1 MKKLFSISFLALA
14 IGGLVVAAHAYEEVA
29 SVHDIMEVVQK
40 PSMDAIVAIAKAG
53 GPQSEKDWKSVKM
66 HASILAESTQL
77 ILMGGRVKDEAWTK
91 GADQVIAAAKETM
104 AAADK
109 MDADG
114 FKAGS
119 GGLGRGCRT
128 CHNVHKPKEEKKAE

>member
-1 MKKLFSISFLALA
+1 MKKLLSISVLALA
-14 IGGLVVAAHAYEEVA
+14 VGAVGIAAHAYEEVA

-66 HASILAESTQL
+66 HASVLAESTQL
-77 ILMGGRVKDEAWTK
+77 ILMGGRVKDEVWTK
-91 GADQVIAAAKETM
+91 GADQVIAAAKQTMM
-104 AAADK
+104 AAEK

-119 GGLGRGCRT
+119 GAIGRGCRT

>member
-1 MKKLFSISFLALA
+1 MKKLLSVSFLVLA
-14 IGGLVVAAHAYEEVA
+14 VSGLVYAAHAYEEVA

-53 GPQSEKDWKSVKM
+53 GPQSDDDWKSVKK
-66 HASILAESTQL
+66 HASILSESTQL
-77 ILMGGRVKDEAWTK
+77 ILMGSRVKDEVWTK
-91 GADQVIAAAKETM
+91 GAEAVIAAAKQTV

-109 MDADG
+109 HDPEG

-119 GGLGRGCRT
+119 GAIGRGCRT
-128 CHNVHKPKEEKKAE
+128 CHNVHKPKEEKKAQ